1 MARIDA
7 LLGDAEDILIL
18 GHVHPDGDCVG
29 SCLGLWNYLKDRYP
43 DRHAEVVLEP
53 FSPSFLFLRGA
64 EEISHVFPQ
73 NRHARLCICM
83 DASDI
88 PRLGEGAALLEQA
101 DRSVCIDHHI
111 TNTGF
116 AEENIVR
123 ADASSASEVLMD
135 LMDPDA
141 ISRETAECLYLGIVH
156 DTGVFKHSN
165 TSEQTMRMAGA
176 LLSKGVS
183 SSRIID
189 DTFYR
194 KTFAQN
200 RVLGKALL
208 QAELLAGGKVIASIL
223 TEEEM
228 KSCGAD
234 KGDMDGII
242 DQLRVTEGVEMAVL
256 LYETEPGSFK
266 ISLRSNEL
274 VDVSRIAARW
284 EGGGHVRAAG
294 GRTGKDPRET
304 VAELAALAEEQM
316 ENNR

>member
-1 MARIDA
+1 MARIDE
-7 LLGDAEDILIL
+7 LLSDAEDIVIL

-29 SCLGLWNYLKDRYP
+29 SCLGLWNYLKDRCP
-43 DRHAEVVLEP
+43 DRHAEVYLET

-64 EEISHVFPQ
+64 EEISHTFPQ
-73 NRHARLCICM
+73 NRRAQLCICL
-83 DASDI
+83 DASDTA
-88 PRLGEGAALLEQA
+88 RLGEGAALLAQA
-101 DRSVCIDHHI
+101 ERSVCIDHHI

-116 AEENIVR
+116 ADENIVR
-123 ADASSASEVLMD
+123 ADASSASEVLME
-135 LMDPDA
+135 LMDPEG

-165 TSEQTMRMAGA
+165 TSEKTMGMAGA

-183 SSRIID
+183 SSRGID

-200 RVLGKALL
+200 RMLGKALL
-208 QAELLAGGKVIASIL
+208 QAELLAGGKVIASIV
-223 TEEEM
+223 TEEDM
-228 KSCGAD
+228 KAFGAD
-234 KGDMDGII
+234 KGDLDGII
-242 DQLRVTEGVEMAVL
+242 DQLRVTEGVETAVF
-256 LYETEPGSFK
+256 LYETEPGSYK

-294 GRTGKDPRET
+294 GRSGKDPRET
-304 VAELAALAEEQM
+304 VAEIAAQAEEQM
-316 ENNR
+316 RNNG